1 MKILF
6 VYRNPAMGFSVGK
19 VFRPIEKEM
28 AKYAQVNSLELPIAN
43 YSLKGLW
50 KNVSFLRNH
59 LKTHQY
65 DAVLITGTENYLL
78 PFISSAKKVVVVHD
92 VKSFF
97 NNVSGVRKKIKEL
110 MFIKVLGKADKI
122 VSISE
127 QTEKELKD
135 YGFRSCVI
143 YDPVSPTF
151 TYVEKVPNKECPI
164 VLHIGTNPNKNLHN
178 TILALKGLKC
188 FLRIVGVLSSED
200 IKLLHD
206 NEIEYS
212 SRSNISDEELLEEYR
227 NCDIVNFPSLYEGF
241 GMPIIEGQATGR
253 VVVTSKISPM
263 KDVAGGAS
271 VLVDPHDVLSIRK
284 GYLEA
289 INKGDKYIEKGLKN
303 VKRFTV
309 PFITSQY
316 FNLIKEL
323 FV

>member
-143 YDPVSPTF
+143 YDPFSPTF

>member
-206 NEIEYS
+206 NEIEYF

-227 NCDIVNFPSLYEGF
+227 SCDIVNFPSLYEGF

-253 VVVTSKISPM
+253 VVVTSNISPM

>member
-1 MKILF
+1 
-6 VYRNPAMGFSVGK
+6 MGFSVGK
-19 VFRPIEKEM
+19 VFRPIEIEM
-28 AKYAQVNSLELPIAN
+28 GKYAKVDSLELPIAN
-43 YSLKGLW
+43 YSFKGLW
-50 KNVSFLRNH
+50 TNISYLRKH
-59 LKTHQY
+59 LKKASY

-92 VKSFF
+92 VQSFF
-97 NNVSGVRKKIKEL
+97 NNVSGMRRKLKEL
-110 MFIKVLGKADKI
+110 MFIKVLSKADKI

-127 QTEKELKD
+127 QTQNELSA
-135 YGFRSCVI
+135 YGFRSAII

-151 TYVEKVPNKECPI
+151 TPVNKVFNKECPV
-164 VLHIGTNPNKNLHN
+164 VLHIGTNSNKNLHN

-188 FLRIVGVLSSED
+188 FLRIVGKLSDEN
-200 IKLLHD
+200 IKSLHD

-212 SRSNISDEELLEEYR
+212 SCSNISDEDLLEEYR
-227 NCDIVNFPSLYEGF
+227 SCDIVNFPSLYEGF

-253 VVVTSKISPM
+253 VVVTSNISPM

-284 GYLEA
+284 GYLQA
-289 INKGDKYIEKGLKN
+289 INNGDKYIEKGLEN

-309 PFITSQY
+309 SSITSQY

>member
-1 MKILF
+1 
-6 VYRNPAMGFSVGK
+6 MGFSVGK

-151 TYVEKVPNKECPI
+151 TYVEKVPNMECPI

-206 NEIEYS
+206 NEIEYF

-227 NCDIVNFPSLYEGF
+227 SCDIVNFPSLYEGF

-289 INKGDKYIEKGLKN
+289 INEGDKYIEKGLKN

>member
-1 MKILF
+1 
-6 VYRNPAMGFSVGK
+6 MGFSVGK
-19 VFRPIEKEM
+19 VFKPIEFEM
-28 AKYAQVNSLELPIAN
+28 CKYANVDSLELPIAN

-50 KNVSFLRNH
+50 TNILYLRKH
-59 LKTHQY
+59 LKKASY
-65 DAVLITGTENYLL
+65 DVILITGTENYLL

-97 NNVSGVRKKIKEL
+97 NHVRGVRRKIKEL

-127 QTEKELKD
+127 QTQNELIA
-135 YGFRSCVI
+135 YGFSSAII

-151 TYVEKVPNKECPI
+151 TYVNKVLNKECPI
-164 VLHIGTNPNKNLHN
+164 ILHIGTNSNKNLHN

-188 FLRIVGVLSSED
+188 FLRIVGKLSTED
-200 IKLLHD
+200 LKSLHD
-206 NEIEYS
+206 NDIEYS
-212 SRSNISDEELLEEYR
+212 CCSKISDEELLEEYR
-227 NCDIVNFPSLYEGF
+227 CCDIVNFPSLYEGF

-253 VVVTSKISPM
+253 VVVTSNISPM
-263 KDVAGGAS
+263 KEVAGGAS
-271 VLVDPHDVLSIRK
+271 VLVNPHDVLSIRK

-289 INKGDKYIEKGLKN
+289 INNGDKYIEKGLKN

-309 PFITSQY
+309 SSISSQY

-323 FV
+323 LV

>member
-1 MKILF
+1 
-6 VYRNPAMGFSVGK
+6 MGVSVGK

-65 DAVLITGTENYLL
+65 EAVLITGTENYLL

-188 FLRIVGVLSSED
+188 FLRIVGMLSSED

-206 NEIEYS
+206 NEIEYF

-227 NCDIVNFPSLYEGF
+227 SCDIVNFPSLYEGF
-241 GMPIIEGQATGR
+241 GMPIIEGQAIGR

-316 FNLIKEL
+316 FNLIRDVL
-323 FV
+323 

>member
-1 MKILF
+1 MKVLF
-6 VYRNPAMGFSVGK
+6 VYRNPSMGFSVGK
-19 VFRPIEKEM
+19 VFRPIELEM
-28 AKYAQVNSLELPIAN
+28 GKYAKVDSLELPIAN
-43 YSLKGLW
+43 YSFKGLW
-50 KNVSFLRNH
+50 TNISYLRKH
-59 LKTHQY
+59 LKKASY
-65 DAVLITGTENYLL
+65 DVVLITGTENYLL

-97 NNVSGVRKKIKEL
+97 NHVSGVRRKIKEL

-127 QTEKELKD
+127 QTQNELIA
-135 YGFRSCVI
+135 YGFSSAII

-151 TYVEKVPNKECPI
+151 TYVNKVLNKECPI
-164 VLHIGTNPNKNLHN
+164 VLHIGTNSNKNLHN

-188 FLRIVGVLSSED
+188 FLRIVGKLSDET
-200 IKLLHD
+200 IKSLH
-206 NEIEYS
+206 EYGIEYS
-212 SRSNISDEELLEEYR
+212 SCCNISDEELLEEYR
-227 NCDIVNFPSLYEGF
+227 SCDIVNFPSLYEGF

-253 VVVTSKISPM
+253 VVVTSNISPM

-271 VLVDPHDVLSIRK
+271 VLVDPHDVLSIHK

-289 INKGDKYIEKGLKN
+289 INNGDKYIEKGLEN

-309 PFITSQY
+309 SSITNQY

>member
-1 MKILF
+1 
-6 VYRNPAMGFSVGK
+6 MGFSVGK
-19 VFRPIEKEM
+19 VFKPIELEM
-28 AKYAQVNSLELPIAN
+28 GKYAKVDSLELPIAN

-50 KNVSFLRNH
+50 TNISYLRKH
-59 LKTHQY
+59 LKKARY
-65 DAVLITGTENYLL
+65 DVVLITGTENYLL
-78 PFISSAKKVVVVHD
+78 PFIPSAKKVVVVHD
-92 VKSFF
+92 VQSFF
-97 NNVSGVRKKIKEL
+97 NHVSGMRRKLKEL
-110 MFIKVLGKADKI
+110 IFIKVLGKADKI

-127 QTEKELKD
+127 QTQNELYA
-135 YGFRSCVI
+135 YGFSSAII

-151 TYVEKVPNKECPI
+151 THVNKALNKVCPI
-164 VLHIGTNPNKNLHN
+164 VLHIGTNTNKNLHN

-188 FLRIVGVLSSED
+188 FLRIVGKLSAVD
-200 IKLLHD
+200 IKSLHD

-212 SRSNISDEELLEEYR
+212 SCCNISDEELLEEYR

-253 VVVTSKISPM
+253 VVVTSNISPM

-284 GYLEA
+284 GYLQA
-289 INKGDKYIEKGLKN
+289 INNGDKYIEKGLEN

-309 PFITSQY
+309 SSITSQY

>member
-65 DAVLITGTENYLL
+65 EAVLITGTENYLL

-188 FLRIVGVLSSED
+188 FLRIVGMLSSED

-206 NEIEYS
+206 NEIEYF

-227 NCDIVNFPSLYEGF
+227 SCDIVNFPSLYEGF

>member
-65 DAVLITGTENYLL
+65 EAVLITGTENYLL

-188 FLRIVGVLSSED
+188 FLRIVGTLSSED

-206 NEIEYS
+206 NEI
-212 SRSNISDEELLEEYR
+212 
-227 NCDIVNFPSLYEGF
+227 
-241 GMPIIEGQATGR
+241 
-253 VVVTSKISPM
+253 
-263 KDVAGGAS
+263 
-271 VLVDPHDVLSIRK
+271 
-284 GYLEA
+284 
-289 INKGDKYIEKGLKN
+289 
-303 VKRFTV
+303 
-309 PFITSQY
+309 
-316 FNLIKEL
+316 
-323 FV
+323 